1 MKHLLL
7 FPLAA
12 LFLASSSFAQTKI
25 NFSDVRALDR
35 QDSLHG
41 TDATIQLNKAE
52 GSDNAFLMHAGDMIV
67 KVTAKVSTH
76 KSPRS
81 SLKDSAVN
89 LDLDITM
96 NAGNQKDT
104 KHVEKIFYMDQ
115 KRSGTVTQKFNFK
128 NGIDMRTITLT
139 FNVAIE

>member
-1 MKHLLL
+1 MMRRLLL
-7 FPLAA
+7 PLAA
-12 LFLASSSFAQTKI
+12 LLLATSAFAQTKI
-25 NFSDVRALDR
+25 DFSDVRALDR
-35 QDSLHG
+35 NDSLHG

-52 GSDNAFLMHAGDMIV
+52 GSDNAVLMTAGDVIV
-67 KVTAKVSTH
+67 KVTAKVTTH

-96 NAGNQKDT
+96 KAGKEKDT

-115 KRSGTVTQKFNFK
+115 KRRGTVTQRFNFK
-128 NGIDMRTITLT
+128 NGINMRTITLT
-139 FNVAIE
+139 FNVSIE